1 MDSQYSITTLTDATF
16 GNEVIQS
23 EDLILVVFEAEWSGS
38 CHILSPTM
46 DALAAEL
53 SDSARVC
60 RLDVDRS
67 PSVSREYGISTLP
80 TILFFQGGKV
90 VDVLVGALPR
100 DEIESRIASHVQI
113 GE

>member
-1 MDSQYSITTLTDATF
+1 MDSQHPITTLTDATF
-16 GNEVIQS
+16 GDEVIRFKG
-23 EDLILVVFEAEWSGS
+23 LVLVVFEAEWSGS

-46 DALAAEL
+46 DAFAAEL
-53 SDSARVC
+53 PDSTRIC

-100 DEIESRIASHVQI
+100 DEIESRIASHIQI